1 MNSKH
6 LLFQSML
13 FMWHI
18 SLVHRVGLF
27 PQIIEKFK
35 GHNGHSLEI
44 ASGNKLSKE
53 YFFPT
58 FNFGELK
65 FRVVRM
71 IKLVSADQCL
81 GKFDFLQ
88 ILDYKAGLSF

>member
-1 MNSKH
+1 
-6 LLFQSML
+6 
-13 FMWHI
+13 MWHV
-18 SLVHRVGLF
+18 SLVHTVRFF
-27 PQIIEKFK
+27 PQIVEKFK

-44 ASGNKLSKE
+44 ASDNKLSKE
-53 YFFPT
+53 YFFPILSL
-58 FNFGELK
+58 GELK
-65 FRVVRM
+65 FRVVRL